1 MNDFKAIYR
10 ILRALSDAIDFEE
23 FDAARI
29 SPEAIGTLARRLNA
43 LLAMLA
49 QNGYCSPHT
58 RG

>member
-29 SPEAIGTLARRLNA
+29 SPETIGTSARRLNA

-49 QNGYCSPHT
+49 QNG
-58 RG
+58 